1 MARVKSDEP
10 ETAFPAAVQT
20 PGQRMSREA
29 YALLLERKSKPAWW
43 QDYLE
48 LRAGGLDWRKAAY
61 VAWASSPTRGRWP
74 KTLEQLAADVLGLRS
89 DRTIRK
95 WKENNTE
102 LEDMI
107 ATVQIAPMLRHRR
120 DVIDALVAVAKLK
133 KPEGHRDRRLF
144 LEMTGDYK
152 PRGAL
157 ALTGEDGGPI
167 EIDLEMDYRR
177 DMAELAAILM
187 AARAGEGVEKEG
199 QVTDLPLQ
207 EVDVIEDEESYE
219 I

>member
-1 MARVKSDEP
+1 MVREKSEDP
-10 ETAFPAAVQT
+10 ETAFPAPVQT
-20 PGQRMSREA
+20 PGQRVSREA
-29 YALLLERKSKPAWW
+29 YALLLKRKTKPAWW
-43 QDYLE
+43 EDYLE
-48 LRAGGLDWRKAAY
+48 LRRGGLDWRKAAY

-74 KTLEQLAADVLGLRS
+74 KTIEQLAADVLGLRS

-95 WKENNTE
+95 WKENNPE

-107 ATVQIAPMLRHRR
+107 ATAQIAPMLKHRR
-120 DVIDALVAVAKLK
+120 DVIDALVAVARRHDPKAHL
-133 KPEGHRDRRLF
+133 DRKLF
-144 LEMTGDYK
+144 LVMTRDYK
-152 PRGAL
+152 PGVAL
-157 ALTGEDGGPI
+157 ALTGEGGGPI
-167 EIDLEMDYRR
+167 EIDLDAEYQH
-177 DMAELAAILM
+177 DMADLAEILM